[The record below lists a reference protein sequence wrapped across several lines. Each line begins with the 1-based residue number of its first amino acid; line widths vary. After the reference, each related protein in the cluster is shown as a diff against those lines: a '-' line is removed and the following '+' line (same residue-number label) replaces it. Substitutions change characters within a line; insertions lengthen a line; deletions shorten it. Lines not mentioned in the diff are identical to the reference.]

1 MTERVTFKSR
11 AGDEASG
18 ALALPSG
25 SGKAPGV
32 IVVQEYWGVNAH
44 IEDLCERFAR
54 AGFVAL
60 APDLYRGATT
70 KSADEAR
77 KLMQALDWGRAMG
90 DVGGALDYLRAHPR
104 STGKVAIVGFCMG
117 GALTLAASTMLDGLA
132 AAVPFYG
139 VPPQADWSKV
149 TCPIQG
155 HFAATDEWAKPSIA
169 LDIQKAVQQH
179 GGAMELNV
187 YDAQHAFMNDT
198 RPEVYS
204 PDDAQLAWDRTITF
218 LRLHTA

>member
-1 MTERVTFKSR
+1 V
-11 AGDEASG
+11 
-18 ALALPSG
+18 PSG
-25 SGKAPGV
+25 SDKVPAV
-32 IVVQEYWGVNAH
+32 VVVQEYWGVNDH
-44 IEDLCERFAR
+44 IKDVCDRFAR

-60 APDLYRGATT
+60 APDLYRGVVTRIA
-70 KSADEAR
+70 ADAM
-77 KLMQALDWGRAMG
+77 KLMQSLDWRRAMG
-90 DVGGALDYLRAHPR
+90 DVGGAVDYLRAHPR
-104 STGKVAIVGFCMG
+104 SSGKVAIVGFCMG
-117 GALTLAASTMLDGLA
+117 GAITLAASTQVEGLA

-155 HFAATDEWAKPSIA
+155 HFAATDEWAKPSIG

-187 YDAQHAFMNDT
+187 YDAEHAFMNDT

-204 PDDAQLAWDRTITF
+204 PDSAALAWDRTITF